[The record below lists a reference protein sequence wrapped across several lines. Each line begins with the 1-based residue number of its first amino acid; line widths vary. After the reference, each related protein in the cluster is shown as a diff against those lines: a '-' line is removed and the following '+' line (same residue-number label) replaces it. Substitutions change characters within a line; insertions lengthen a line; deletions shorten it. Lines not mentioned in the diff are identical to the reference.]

1 MGLFGPKKE
10 KAKPDFSNVQH
21 GGSSTAPAPA
31 PARTSSPDPAPTSGA
46 TYVVVAGDSLS
57 KIAVKLYGS
66 ASKWRA
72 IYEANREAIK
82 NPDLIYP
89 GQELRIPAAEKA

>member
-21 GGSSTAPAPA
+21 GGSSTAPAPVPAVVPDLA
-31 PARTSSPDPAPTSGA
+31 PRSGA

-57 KIAVKLYGS
+57 KIAKKHYGS

-72 IYEANREAIK
+72 IYEANREVIK